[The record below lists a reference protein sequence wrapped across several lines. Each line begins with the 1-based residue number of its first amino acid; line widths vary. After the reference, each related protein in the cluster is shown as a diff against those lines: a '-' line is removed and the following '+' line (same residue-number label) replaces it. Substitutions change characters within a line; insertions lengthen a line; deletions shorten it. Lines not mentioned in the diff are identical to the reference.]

1 MNNSIV
7 QYFIKFGHLVLPG
20 IGTLNWHKQEAF
32 WENNKLNAPKE
43 QIILEPIFENPTPS
57 FFIFIA
63 EDLGI
68 SEVQARLQFQEYMD
82 DFTYK
87 TIASLNI
94 GNLGTLHKN
103 ASQYSWNNLY
113 NSSNY
118 YKDIIPNLAEN
129 SSEDIVSGT
138 PIKGESW
145 IIWAVIIT
153 IIAVSLILFKFL

>member
-20 IGTLNWHKQEAF
+20 IGTLNWQKQEAF

-43 QIILEPIFENPTPS
+43 QIILEPIFENPTSS
-57 FFIFIA
+57 FFTFIA

-68 SEVQARLQFQEYMD
+68 SAEQAQLQFQEYMD
-82 DFTYK
+82 DFTCK

-113 NSSNY
+113 NSSHY
-118 YKDIIPNLAEN
+118 YKDMVPDLAEN
-129 SSEDIVSGT
+129 SSEDTASGK
-138 PIKGESW
+138 PKKGESW
-145 IIWAVIIT
+145 IIWAVIMT

>member
-7 QYFIKFGHLVLPG
+7 QYFIKFGHLVIPG
-20 IGTLNWHKQEAF
+20 IGTLNWQKQEAF

-43 QIILEPIFENPTPS
+43 QIILEPIFENPAPS
-57 FFIFIA
+57 FFTFIA

-68 SEVQARLQFQEYMD
+68 SEEQAQLQFQEYID
-82 DFTYK
+82 DFTCK

-113 NSSNY
+113 NSSSY

-129 SSEDIVSGT
+129 SSGEIASDK
-138 PIKGESW
+138 PIKGEAW